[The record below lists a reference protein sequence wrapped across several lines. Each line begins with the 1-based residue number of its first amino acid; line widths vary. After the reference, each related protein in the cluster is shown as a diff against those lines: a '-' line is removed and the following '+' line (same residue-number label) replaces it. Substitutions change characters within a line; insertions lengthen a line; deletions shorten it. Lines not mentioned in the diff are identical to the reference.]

1 MSQVDS
7 LDQEV
12 HGKGE
17 RVVFSGRP
25 TQGPWLY
32 HGDEKEVWYR
42 VEGAHGSSLED
53 PARAMTLSRG

>member
-1 MSQVDS
+1 MPQVDR

-42 VEGAHGSSLED
+42 VEGAHGFVVRIRKKLGIE
-53 PARAMTLSRG
+53 